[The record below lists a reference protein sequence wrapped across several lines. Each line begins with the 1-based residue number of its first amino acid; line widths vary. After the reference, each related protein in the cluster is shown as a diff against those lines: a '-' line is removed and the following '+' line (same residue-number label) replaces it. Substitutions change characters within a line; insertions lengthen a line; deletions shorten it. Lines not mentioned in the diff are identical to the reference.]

1 MHIVLDR
8 VDGGS
13 GAGTVLV
20 RRTTDAGEPDGEPMR
35 TTLASLPSVVAE
47 LEGPGVRWVWDDTN
61 RWYPPVLAAGG
72 RVARCFDLRLNH
84 RILRTA
90 LAAARSAL
98 ATAPDGPWD
107 ETAAPAAAPRPDALF
122 DESLFDDPVPSGAA
136 PDDRTGGTADD
147 RALVEFRSQLD
158 AVAGSDDPGALR
170 LLLAAESAGALIA
183 AEMRFAGLPWRA
195 DVHEALLEDALG
207 PRVPYGVRP
216 RRLEALVGV
225 LRTELDDP
233 QLNPDSPTDV
243 LRSLRRAGLVVE
255 STRKW
260 ELAELQH
267 PAIEPLLEYKRLYR
281 LLTANGWTWLDEW
294 IADGRFHPDY
304 VVGGVVSGRWA
315 TSGGGALQLP
325 KQIRSAVIADPGWK
339 LVVADAAQLEPRVL
353 AALSGDLRMAEAGR
367 GRDLYD
373 GIVASGAVETRQQ
386 AKGAML
392 GAMYGATQGEGGR
405 LVPRLARQYPRALAL
420 VESAAR
426 MGERGELVRS
436 RLGRTSP
443 SPGRDWLDAQALA
456 HSADG
461 SPALERAA
469 RSRGRSWGRFT
480 RNFVVQAS
488 ASEWALS
495 WMAGLRTRLAARFP
509 GPVTDS
515 AHLVFF
521 LHDEIMVHTPEADA
535 DWVVSQVEAAAADA
549 GRLLFGSFP
558 VDFPLSVAVVDDY
571 GSAK

>member
-1 MHIVLDR
+1 VHILLSRDA
-8 VDGGS
+8 DGQ
-13 GAGTVLV
+13 VLV
-20 RRTTDAGEPDGEPMR
+20 TPLTDAGQPDGAPMR
-35 TTLASLPSVVAE
+35 VPVSRLPTVVTEREA
-47 LEGPGVRWVWDDTN
+47 PGVRWVWDDTA
-61 RWYPPVLAAGG
+61 RWYPAVLAAGG
-72 RVARCFDLRLNH
+72 RVARCVDLRLCH
-84 RILRTA
+84 RILRGA
-90 LAAARSAL
+90 LGSADSAL
-98 ATAPDGPWD
+98 ARAPESAWD
-107 ETAAPAAAPRPDALF
+107 AEPAAVAAPVVDALF
-122 DESLFDDPVPSGAA
+122 DDSLFDAVP
-136 PDDRTGGTADD
+136 PDEGTDTVRSGGTDHQD
-147 RALVEFRSQLD
+147 ALAEFRAQLD

-183 AEMRFAGLPWRA
+183 AEMRFAGLPWRP
-195 DVHEALLEDALG
+195 DVHEALLAELLG

-216 RRLEALVGV
+216 QKLEALAAV
-225 LRTELDDP
+225 LRRELDDP
-233 QLNPDSPTDV
+233 QLNPDSPADV

-260 ELAELQH
+260 ELAKLDH
-267 PAIEPLLEYKRLYR
+267 PAIEPLLEYKKRYR
-281 LLTANGWTWLDEW
+281 LLTANGWTWLDQW
-294 IADGRFHPDY
+294 IVDGRFHPDY

-325 KQIRSAVIADPGWK
+325 KQIRSAVVADPGWK

-353 AALSGDLRMAEAGR
+353 AAMAGDLAMAEAGR

-373 GIVASGAVETRQQ
+373 GVVASGAVETRQQ

-420 VESAAR
+420 VEHAAR
-426 MGERGELVRS
+426 AGERGERVRS

-443 SPGRDWLDAQALA
+443 SPGQEWLGAQSHAF
-456 HSADG
+456 SADG

-480 RNFVVQAS
+480 RNFVVQAT

-509 GPVTDS
+509 GPLREGP
-515 AHLVFF
+515 HLVFF
-521 LHDEIMVHTPEADA
+521 VHDEIVVHAPAADA
-535 DWVVSQVEAAAADA
+535 DWVAGQIREAAADA
-549 GRLLFGSFP
+549 GRLLFGAFP
-558 VDFPLSVAVVDDY
+558 VEFPLTVAVVDDY